1 MRPQSPEPH
10 LSIPQ
15 PPQSIP
21 QPPPSVPE
29 PVEGLTLSDV
39 TAGYRH
45 HRGDRIIVDHVE
57 ATAPAGQVTALLGPN
72 GAGKS
77 TLIRSIV
84 GLQPLL
90 HGTVTLTGADG
101 RTADLLRLSPRER
114 ARRTAVVL
122 TERVDVGLLTGREV
136 VELGR
141 HPYLGL
147 ISRLTDYD
155 RQLIGATLAEL
166 QAADLAGERFAEL
179 SDGQRQRLLLA
190 RALVSEPEVLVLD
203 EPSAFLDVG
212 ARVDLMALLR
222 RIARDRKITV
232 LLSTHEVEL
241 ALRMADRLWLIQ
253 DHRISSGDPQAMIDD
268 GRIARVFGTRHAVF
282 DPKSGT
288 FGVRT

>member
-1 MRPQSPEPH
+1 MPDPRPGPLPDPVPAPPSPE
-10 LSIPQ
+10 L
-15 PPQSIP
+15 
-21 QPPPSVPE
+21 
-29 PVEGLTLSDV
+29 VEGLKLTAV
-39 TAGYRH
+39 AAGYRH
-45 HRGDRIIVDHVE
+45 RRADRIIVDEVE
-57 ATAPAGQVTALLGPN
+57 AFAPAGQVTALLGPN

-101 RTADLLRLSPRER
+101 RGADLLRLSPRER

-122 TERVDVGLLTGREV
+122 TERIDVGLLTGREV

-147 ISRLTDYD
+147 VGRLTDHD
-155 RQLIGATLAEL
+155 RQLIGATLADL

-190 RALVSEPEVLVLD
+190 RALVSEPELLVLD

-222 RIARDRKITV
+222 RIARDRGITV

-241 ALRMADRLWLIQ
+241 ALQMADRLWLIH
-253 DHRISSGDPQAMIDD
+253 DHRISSGGPQTMITD

-282 DPKSGT
+282 DPESGT
-288 FGVRT
+288 FRVRS

>member
-1 MRPQSPEPH
+1 M
-10 LSIPQ
+10 
-15 PPQSIP
+15 
-21 QPPPSVPE
+21 
-29 PVEGLTLSDV
+29 LTLTGV
-39 TAGYRH
+39 AAGYRH
-45 HRGDRIIVDHVE
+45 RGRDRVIVDEVE
-57 ATAPAGQVTALLGPN
+57 AVAPAGAVTALLGPN

-77 TLIRSIV
+77 TLLRSLV

-90 HGTVTLTGADG
+90 RGGVTLTDARGQD
-101 RTADLLRLSPRER
+101 TELLQLSPRER

-122 TERVDVGLLTGREV
+122 TERVDAGLLTGREV

-147 ISRLTDYD
+147 IGRLTDRD
-155 RQLIGATLAEL
+155 RFLVGETLAEL
-166 QAADLAGERFAEL
+166 QAGDLAGERFAEL

-190 RALVSEPEVLVLD
+190 RALVGEPELLVLD

-212 ARVDLMALLR
+212 ARVDLMALLG
-222 RIARDRKITV
+222 RIARDRGITV

-253 DHRISSGDPQAMIDD
+253 DHRITVGAPAAMVAD

-282 DPKSGT
+282 DAASGT
-288 FGVRT
+288 FRVRA